1 VKLIDDTRVYFGRKV
16 LQKKLR
22 NLKRSTKVCNI
33 NSAKTVGI
41 IYNATNSVS
50 FEIIKDFTKILA
62 QKKIEV
68 SVLGYVHSKKLIDH
82 YLYRKGF
89 DFFTKN
95 NLNWYNRPMSDT
107 VENFLKKPYDILI
120 NLSLEK
126 YYPIQ
131 YVLALSPS
139 SFKVGKYFEEPNYMD
154 LMIDIEKE
162 KKAMKDVKD
171 EIALDKKIDEKKKEI
186 EKEIE
191 EKVDIEL
198 QLSFLINQIMHYLTI
213 IKSN

>member
-1 VKLIDDTRVYFGRKV
+1 MNIIDDTRVYVGRKV
-16 LQKKLR
+16 LQNKVR
-22 NLKRSTKVCNI
+22 NLKRDTIVCNI
-33 NSAKTVGI
+33 DEAKTVGI

-50 FEIIKDFTKILA
+50 FEIIKDFTKILV
-62 QKKIEV
+62 QKKIKV

-95 NLNWYNRPMSDT
+95 NLNWYYRPKSDT
-107 VENFLKKPYDILI
+107 VEDFMNKPYDILI

-139 SFKVGKYFEEPNYMD
+139 SFKVGKYFDEPNYMD

-162 KKAMKDVKD
+162 KKAMKDVKE
-171 EIALDKKIDEKKKEI
+171 EISRDKKVDEQKQEI

-198 QLSFLINQIMHYLTI
+198 QLSFLINQIMHYLAI

>member
-1 VKLIDDTRVYFGRKV
+1 MKLIDDTRVFVGNHI

-22 NLKRSTKVCNI
+22 RLTRHIKVCNI
-33 NSAKTVGI
+33 NEAKTIGI
-41 IYNATNSVS
+41 VFNATNTVS
-50 FEIIKDFTKILA
+50 FEIIKDFTKILT

-68 SVLGYVHSKKLIDH
+68 AVLGYVHSKKLIDH

-89 DFFTKN
+89 DFFTKSS
-95 NLNWYNRPMSDT
+95 LNWYNRPVSDT
-107 VENFLKKPYDILI
+107 VEDFIKKPYDILI
-120 NLSLEK
+120 NLSLEQ

-154 LMIDIEKE
+154 MMIDIEKE

-171 EIALDKKIDEKKKEI
+171 EISRDKKVEEKRKEI
-186 EKEIE
+186 ENEV
-191 EKVDIEL
+191 EKKVELEL

>member
-1 VKLIDDTRVYFGRKV
+1 MKILDNTKILIGRKV
-16 LQKKLR
+16 LQNKLK
-22 NLKRSTKVCNI
+22 NLIRDTKVCNI
-33 NSAKTVGI
+33 NDAKTVGI

-50 FEIIKDFTKILA
+50 FEIIRDFTRILM

-68 SVLGYVHSKKLIDH
+68 SVLGYVDSKKLIDH

-95 NLNWYNRPMSDT
+95 NLNWYKRPKSDT
-107 VENFLKKPYDILI
+107 VDDFMNKPYDILI
-120 NLSLEK
+120 NLSLDE

-139 SFKVGKYFEEPNYMD
+139 AFKVGKYFEEPNYMD

-162 KKAMKDVKD
+162 KKAMMDVKE
-171 EIALDKKIDEKKKEI
+171 EIARGKKVEDQKKEI
-186 EKEIE
+186 EEEVE

>member
-1 VKLIDDTRVYFGRKV
+1 MKIIDDTKRYVGRRV
-16 LQKKLR
+16 LQNKLKSIKR
-22 NLKRSTKVCNI
+22 NPKVCNI
-33 NSAKTVGI
+33 NEAKSVGI

-50 FEIIKDFTKILA
+50 FEIIRDFTRILM

-95 NLNWYNRPMSDT
+95 NLNWYSRPKSDT
-107 VENFLKKPYDILI
+107 VDDFIKKPYDILI

-139 SFKVGKYFEEPNYMD
+139 TFKVGKYFNEPNYMD
-154 LMIDIEKE
+154 MMIDIEKE
-162 KKAMKDVKD
+162 KKAMKDVKE
-171 EIALDKKIDEKKKEI
+171 EISKDKKVDEQKKEI
-186 EKEIE
+186 EKEVE
-191 EKVDIEL
+191 EKVDLEL
-198 QLSFLINQIMHYLTI
+198 ELSFLINQIMHYLTI

>member
-1 VKLIDDTRVYFGRKV
+1 MKILDNTKVLIGRKV
-16 LQKKLR
+16 LQNKLK
-22 NLKRSTKVCNI
+22 NLVRDAKVCNI
-33 NSAKTVGI
+33 DKAKTVGI

-50 FEIIKDFTKILA
+50 FEIIRDFTRILIK
-62 QKKIEV
+62 KKIEV
-68 SVLGYVHSKKLIDH
+68 SVLGYVDSKKLIDH

-95 NLNWYNRPMSDT
+95 NLNWYNRPKSDT
-107 VENFLKKPYDILI
+107 VDDFMNKPYDILI
-120 NLSLEK
+120 NLSLEE

-139 SFKVGKYFEEPNYMD
+139 AFKVGKYFQEPNYMD

-162 KKAMKDVKD
+162 KKAMMDVKE
-171 EIALDKKIDEKKKEI
+171 EISKVKKVEDQKKEI
-186 EKEIE
+186 EEEVE

>member
-41 IYNATNSVS
+41 IY
-50 FEIIKDFTKILA
+50 ILA

>member
-1 VKLIDDTRVYFGRKV
+1 MKVMDDTRVYVGRKI
-16 LQKKLR
+16 LQNKLR
-22 NLKRSTKVCNI
+22 NLKRDTRVCNI
-33 NSAKTVGI
+33 DEARTIGI

-95 NLNWYNRPMSDT
+95 NLNWYNRPKSDT
-107 VENFLKKPYDILI
+107 VDDFMNKPYDILI
-120 NLSLEK
+120 NLSLER

-139 SFKVGKYFEEPNYMD
+139 SFKVGKYFDEPNYMD

-162 KKAMKDVKD
+162 KKAMKDVKE
-171 EIALDKKIDEKKKEI
+171 EIARDKVVDEQNKEI
-186 EKEIE
+186 EKEVE

-198 QLSFLINQIMHYLTI
+198 QLSFLINQIMHYLSI

>member
-1 VKLIDDTRVYFGRKV
+1 MKIIDDTRVYVGGKV
-16 LQKKLR
+16 LRKKLR

-33 NSAKTVGI
+33 NDARTVGI

-95 NLNWYNRPMSDT
+95 NLNWYNRPKSDT
-107 VENFLKKPYDILI
+107 VNDFMKKPYDILI
-120 NLSLEK
+120 NLSLEQ

-139 SFKVGKYFEEPNYMD
+139 TFKVGKYFDEPNYMD
-154 LMIDIEKE
+154 LMIDMEKE
-162 KKAMKDVKD
+162 KKAMKDVKE
-171 EIALDKKIDEKKKEI
+171 EIGRDKKINDQKKEI

-198 QLSFLINQIMHYLTI
+198 QLSFLINQIVHYLTI
-213 IKSN
+213 INSN

>member
-1 VKLIDDTRVYFGRKV
+1 MKVLDNTKVLIGRKV
-16 LQKKLR
+16 LQNKLK
-22 NLKRSTKVCNI
+22 NLMRDTKVCNI
-33 NSAKTVGI
+33 NEAKTIGI

-50 FEIIKDFTKILA
+50 FEIIRDFTRILM

-68 SVLGYVHSKKLIDH
+68 SVLGYVDSKKLIDH

-95 NLNWYNRPMSDT
+95 NLNWYNRPKSDT
-107 VENFLKKPYDILI
+107 VDDFMNKPYDILI
-120 NLSLEK
+120 NLSLEE

-139 SFKVGKYFEEPNYMD
+139 TFKVGKYFEEPNYMD

-162 KKAMKDVKD
+162 KKAMMDVKE
-171 EIALDKKIDEKKKEI
+171 EISKDKKVEGQKKEI
-186 EKEIE
+186 EKEVE

>member
-1 VKLIDDTRVYFGRKV
+1 MDNTRVYVGRML

-22 NLKRSTKVCNI
+22 NLKRNTRVCNI
-33 NSAKTVGI
+33 DEAKTVGI

-95 NLNWYNRPMSDT
+95 NLNWYNRPQSDT
-107 VENFLKKPYDILI
+107 VDDFMNKPYDILI
-120 NLSLEK
+120 NLSLER

-139 SFKVGKYFEEPNYMD
+139 SFKVGKYYDEPNYMD

-162 KKAMKDVKD
+162 KKAMKDVKE
-171 EIALDKKIDEKKKEI
+171 EIARDKVVDEKKKEI

-198 QLSFLINQIMHYLTI
+198 QLSFLINQIMYYLTI

>member
-1 VKLIDDTRVYFGRKV
+1 VLIGRKV
-16 LQKKLR
+16 LQNKLK
-22 NLKRSTKVCNI
+22 NLMRDTKVCNI
-33 NSAKTVGI
+33 NEAKTIGI

-50 FEIIKDFTKILA
+50 FEIIRDFTRILM

-68 SVLGYVHSKKLIDH
+68 SVLGYVDSKKLIDH

-95 NLNWYNRPMSDT
+95 NLNCYNRPKSDT
-107 VENFLKKPYDILI
+107 VDDFMNKPYDILI
-120 NLSLEK
+120 NLSLEE

-139 SFKVGKYFEEPNYMD
+139 TFKVGKYFEEPNYMD

-162 KKAMKDVKD
+162 KKAMMDVKE
-171 EIALDKKIDEKKKEI
+171 EISKDKKVEGQKKEI
-186 EKEIE
+186 EKEVE

>member
-1 VKLIDDTRVYFGRKV
+1 MKILDNTKVLIGRKV
-16 LQKKLR
+16 LQNKLK
-22 NLKRSTKVCNI
+22 NLMRDTKVCNI
-33 NSAKTVGI
+33 NEAKTVGI

-50 FEIIKDFTKILA
+50 FEIIRDFTRILI

-68 SVLGYVHSKKLIDH
+68 SVLGYVDSKKLIDH

-95 NLNWYNRPMSDT
+95 NLNWYNRPKSDT
-107 VENFLKKPYDILI
+107 VDDFMNKPYDILI
-120 NLSLEK
+120 NLSLEE

-139 SFKVGKYFEEPNYMD
+139 AFKVGKYFEEPNYMD

-162 KKAMKDVKD
+162 KKAMMDVKE
-171 EIALDKKIDEKKKEI
+171 EIAKGKKVEDQKKEI
-186 EKEIE
+186 EEEVE

>member
-1 VKLIDDTRVYFGRKV
+1 MLT
-16 LQKKLR
+16 
-22 NLKRSTKVCNI
+22 
-33 NSAKTVGI
+33 
-41 IYNATNSVS
+41 
-50 FEIIKDFTKILA
+50 

-95 NLNWYNRPMSDT
+95 NLNWYNRPKSDT
-107 VENFLKKPYDILI
+107 VEDFMKKPYDILI
-120 NLSLEK
+120 NLSLER

-139 SFKVGKYFEEPNYMD
+139 TFKVGKYFEEPNYMD

-162 KKAMKDVKD
+162 KKAMRDVKE
-171 EIALDKKIDEKKKEI
+171 EISRDKNEVDEKKKEI

-198 QLSFLINQIMHYLTI
+198 QLSFLINQIMHYLAI

>member
-1 VKLIDDTRVYFGRKV
+1 MKLIDDTKVYIGRMV
-16 LQKKLR
+16 LKKKLKNLNR
-22 NLKRSTKVCNI
+22 NTKVCNI
-33 NSAKTVGI
+33 NEAKTVGI

-50 FEIIKDFTKILA
+50 FEIIRDFARILM
-62 QKKIEV
+62 QKKIDV
-68 SVLGYVHSKKLIDH
+68 SVLGYVHSKRLIDH

-95 NLNWYNRPMSDT
+95 NLNWYNRPKSDT
-107 VENFLKKPYDILI
+107 VDDFIKKQYDILI

-131 YVLALSPS
+131 YILALSPS
-139 SFKVGKYFEEPNYMD
+139 QFKVGKYFEEPNYMD

-162 KKAMKDVKD
+162 KKAMMAVKE
-171 EIALDKKIDEKKKEI
+171 EISKDKKVDKQKKEI
-186 EKEIE
+186 EKEVG
-191 EKVDIEL
+191 EKVDLEL
-198 QLSFLINQIMHYLTI
+198 QISFLINQIMHYLAI